1 MGGTRMV
8 LEWLRLIDF
17 RNISQAAL
25 RFHPGIN
32 LLIGDNGQGKSNLL
46 EAVGLLAT
54 GRSFRRSPPEV
65 LRRHGCQGFYL
76 QGEIVSYELA
86 HRLEFQGVGNRQTAQ
101 LNGKSV
107 AMASTMD
114 RVLAA
119 VSLTPDSPDLVHG
132 GPGERR
138 DFIDWVVFSS
148 HRRHATTV
156 RDYQNALRGRN
167 RLLKKNTL
175 HPGEMDAWEDQ
186 LAVLGARI
194 LVSRQQSLRQ
204 IQDNLPSFL
213 EALGL
218 DDRLFELSYSS
229 QLEHDGVG
237 MEETGLVNQYRTLLQ
252 HHRGNDHRL
261 RTTSIGPHRDDIRF
275 LLSQR
280 PLGRFGS
287 RGQKKRFILALKFSE
302 RQLLQAAIHERP
314 LLLLDDPA
322 SELDREGI
330 ARLLRL
336 VDREGQQIFIT
347 TVKEDIF
354 SSAHVPYQAFRVQ
367 AGQFEP
373 LMEYAQS

>member
-1 MGGTRMV
+1 ML
-8 LEWLRLIDF
+8 LEWLRLVDF

-25 RFHPGIN
+25 QFHPGIN
-32 LLIGDNGQGKSNLL
+32 LFIGGNGQGKSNLL

-65 LRRHGCQGFYL
+65 LRRYGCKGFHL
-76 QGEIVSYELA
+76 QGEILSYELT
-86 HRLEFQGVGNRQTAQ
+86 HRLEFQGIGNRQTAQ

-114 RVLAA
+114 RILAA
-119 VSLTPDSPDLVHG
+119 VLLTPDSPDLIHG

-148 HRRHATTV
+148 HRRHALTV
-156 RDYQNALRGRN
+156 RDYQNALKARN
-167 RLLKKNTL
+167 RLLKNNTL

-186 LAVLGARI
+186 LAILGARI
-194 LVSRQQSLRQ
+194 LVSRQQSLTR
-204 IQDNLPSFL
+204 IKESLPSFL
-213 EALGL
+213 DALGL
-218 DDRLFELSYSS
+218 DSQLFGLAYSS
-229 QLEHDGVG
+229 QLESDD
-237 MEETGLVNQYRTLLQ
+237 MEETGLAHQYRTLLQ
-252 HHRGNDHRL
+252 HHRSNDHRL
-261 RTTSIGPHRDDIRF
+261 RTTSVGPHRDDIRF
-275 LLSQR
+275 LFSQR

-302 RQLLQAAIHERP
+302 LQLLQTAVSEKP

-322 SELDREGI
+322 SELDREGM

-336 VDREGQQIFIT
+336 VTQEGQQIFIT
-347 TVKEDIF
+347 AVKDDDF
-354 SSAHVPYQAFRVQ
+354 SCTHIPHQAFHVQ
-367 AGQFEP
+367 TGQFKP